1 MKSVDIGAAG
11 VTHEKDAAQET
22 VHFFVA
28 IHIFS
33 RSLGGKI
40 IRRLVGALVDTIW
53 GEITFG
59 EELAL
64 IKEMTLTSKN
74 LKLEKTVQ
82 GEINSNIR
90 SS

>member
-1 MKSVDIGAAG
+1 MKNVDTGEAG

-40 IRRLVGALVDTIW
+40 IRRLVGPLVDTVW

-74 LKLEKTVQ
+74 LKTGKSGAEGDKLQHQK
-82 GEINSNIR
+82 
-90 SS
+90 